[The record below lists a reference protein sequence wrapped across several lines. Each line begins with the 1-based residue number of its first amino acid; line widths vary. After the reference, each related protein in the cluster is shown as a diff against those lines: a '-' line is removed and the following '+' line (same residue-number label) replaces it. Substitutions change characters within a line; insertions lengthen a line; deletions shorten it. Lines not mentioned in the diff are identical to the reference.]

1 MNINGK
7 NVLLAVLLC
16 GLLGTVTGCEK
27 KTPEPRED
35 IAFTVCGKTQLPDA
49 LSEMIEEKKQH
60 AFQISYATKEYL
72 YIVVGYGAHDR
83 ANLQVTVEDLFK
95 TDRAIYVKT
104 NLETCE
110 ATSADAQEVGDA
122 SMYPYIVIR
131 CERMELPVLFE

>member
-1 MNINGK
+1 MNRK
-7 NVLLAVLLC
+7 NVVLIFFLC
-16 GLLGTVTGCEK
+16 SVLGTLSGCK
-27 KTPEPRED
+27 KNKAEPRED
-35 IAFTVCGKTQLPDA
+35 IAFTVKTQLPDA

-60 AFQISYATKEYL
+60 AFQISYETKEHL

-83 ANLQVTVEDLFK
+83 ANLQVVVEELFK

-110 ATSADAQEVGDA
+110 ATSADAQVVGDA

-131 CERMELPVLFE
+131 CERIELPVLFE